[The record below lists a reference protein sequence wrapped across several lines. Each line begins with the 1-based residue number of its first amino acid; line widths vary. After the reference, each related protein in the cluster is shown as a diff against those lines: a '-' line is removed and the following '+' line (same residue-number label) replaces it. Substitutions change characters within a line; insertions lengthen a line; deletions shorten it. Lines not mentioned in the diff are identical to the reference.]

1 MCFSKV
7 ADKITNLVKSCRR
20 RSIFADNLVL
30 FQRLRNSR
38 KGLDGF
44 RLLRSTR
51 IWSRR
56 LNGLNSFTNTSNLG
70 EADSEDLFPSRT
82 ILAINFFV
90 NGFTARVES
99 LRNQDKLPEC
109 NIL

>member
-1 MCFSKV
+1 MCLDKV
-7 ADKITNLVKSCRR
+7 VGEITKLVKSCSR

-30 FQRLRNSR
+30 FQRLRNSG
-38 KGLDGF
+38 KGLNRF
-44 RLLRSTR
+44 RLLHSTR

-90 NGFTARVES
+90 NRSTARVES
-99 LRNQDKLPEC
+99 LRNQDELPEC

>member
-1 MCFSKV
+1 MCLGKV
-7 ADKITNLVKSCRR
+7 TGEITKLVKPCGGV
-20 RSIFADNLVL
+20 SIFADNLVL
-30 FQRLRNSR
+30 FQRLRNSG
-38 KGLDGF
+38 KGLDRF
-44 RLLRSTR
+44 RLLHSTR

-56 LNGLNSFTNTSNLG
+56 LNGLNSFANTSNLG

-90 NGFTARVES
+90 NRSTARVES
-99 LRNQDKLPEC
+99 LRNQDELPEC